1 MNKILITGGLGFIG
15 TNLII
20 KLLENKD
27 NNILNIDKFSYSSNL
42 YYKKRVYSNLKSV
55 KLNLLNFKKLENL
68 IKKFKPNI
76 VFHLA
81 AETHVDVSI
90 NNPAIHY
97 DNNTKATLNL
107 LMILQ
112 SAYRKN
118 ILDKKFKFVHIGTD
132 EIYGDLDF
140 NSKKSFDENQP
151 LDPNNPYS
159 ASKAAA
165 VMMVKSWHKNFN
177 FPCIITNSVNNF
189 GPFQFIEKFIPR
201 SILLGLNNKH
211 IEVYGKGQNI
221 RSWISVQ
228 DHVDALIYLSKKG
241 KIGET
246 YNISSGH
253 KLSNLDLAKK
263 IKQILRD
270 KGFNTRVKFVTDRL
284 GHDRQYSINCNK
296 ILKLGWKPKAL
307 FGQELT
313 NTINWYL
320 DKKNLYNFKNIK
332 HHLTRKGIIK

>member
-1 MNKILITGGLGFIG
+1 MNKILVTGGLGFIG

-20 KLLENKD
+20 KLLEKHD
-27 NNILNIDKFSYSSNL
+27 NNVLNIDKLSYSSNMYL
-42 YYKKRVYSNLKSV
+42 KKNFYSNLNNIN
-55 KLNLLNFKKLENL
+55 LNLLNFKKLENL

-76 VFHLA
+76 VYHLD

-90 NNPAIHY
+90 NNPSIHY

-107 LMILQ
+107 LIVLQ
-112 SAYRKN
+112 SALQKG
-118 ILDKKFKFVHIGTD
+118 ILDKKFKFIHIGTD
-132 EIYGDLDF
+132 EIYGDLDY

-165 VMMVKSWHKNFN
+165 VMMVKTWHKNFK

-201 SILLGLNNKH
+201 SILLGINNKN
-211 IEVYGKGQNI
+211 IEVYGRGQNI

-228 DHVDALIYLSKKG
+228 DHVDALIYLSKKA

-263 IKQILRD
+263 IKRILKNKSFD
-270 KGFNTRVKFVTDRL
+270 TKVKLVTDRL

-296 ILKLGWKPKAL
+296 ILKLGWKPKTL
-307 FGQELT
+307 FDQELA

-320 DKKNLYNFKNIK
+320 EKKNLYNFKNIK

>member
-1 MNKILITGGLGFIG
+1 MNKILITGGSGFIG
-15 TNLII
+15 TNLIL
-20 KLLENKD
+20 KLTKSKKNK
-27 NNILNIDKFSYSSNL
+27 ILNIDKFSYSSNFYL
-42 YYKKRVYSNLKSV
+42 NKKKNLNLKNI
-55 KLNLLNFKKLENL
+55 KLNLLNFAKLERL
-68 IKKFKPNI
+68 IKNFKPNI
-76 VFHLA
+76 IFHLA
-81 AETHVDVSI
+81 SETHVDVSI
-90 NNPAIHY
+90 NNPILHY
-97 DNNTKATLNL
+97 DNNVKATLNL
-107 LMILQ
+107 LCILQ
-112 SAYRKN
+112 AFIQKN
-118 ILDKKFKFVHIGTD
+118 IISKKFRFIHVGTD

-165 VMMVKSWHKNFN
+165 VMMVKTWHKNFN
-177 FPCIITNSVNNF
+177 FPSIITNSVNNF
-189 GPFQFIEKFIPR
+189 GAFQFIEKFIPR

-211 IEVYGKGQNI
+211 IEVYGNGQNI

-263 IKQILRD
+263 IKQILKN
-270 KGFNTRVKFVTDRL
+270 KGFDTTVKLVTDRL

-296 ILKLGWKPKAL
+296 ILKLGWKPKTL
-307 FGQELT
+307 FDQKLT

-332 HHLTRKGIIK
+332 HHLKRKGIIK

>member
-1 MNKILITGGLGFIG
+1 MNKILVTGGLGFIG

-20 KLLENKD
+20 KLLEKHD
-27 NNILNIDKFSYSSNL
+27 NNVLNIDKLSYSSNMYL
-42 YYKKRVYSNLKSV
+42 KKNFYSNLNNIN
-55 KLNLLNFKKLENL
+55 LNLLNFKKLENL

-76 VFHLA
+76 VYHLA

-90 NNPAIHY
+90 NNPSIHY

-107 LMILQ
+107 LIVLQ
-112 SAYRKN
+112 SALQKG
-118 ILDKKFKFVHIGTD
+118 ILDKKFKFIHIGTD
-132 EIYGDLDF
+132 EIYGDLDY

-165 VMMVKSWHKNFN
+165 VMMVKTWHKNFK

-201 SILLGLNNKH
+201 SILLGINNKN
-211 IEVYGKGQNI
+211 IEVYGRGQNI

-228 DHVDALIYLSKKG
+228 DHVDALIYLSKKA

-263 IKQILRD
+263 IKRILKNKSFD
-270 KGFNTRVKFVTDRL
+270 TKVKLVTDRL

-296 ILKLGWKPKAL
+296 ILKLGWKPKTL
-307 FGQELT
+307 FDQELT